1 MAGSLGTCAG
11 YIRHHTTMIKRYT
24 LLLPVVLLA
33 MTSYA
38 QPTNDECVTAISVTC
53 GQTVSGSTSLALPDE
68 ATNCGTSVG
77 APGVWY
83 VLQGTDAMVTA
94 TTCPDNT
101 YDTKLNVY
109 VGNCGTITCVAGN
122 DDIAGGVLCSS
133 VSFAAPVG
141 QTFYILVQG
150 YNGAVGA
157 FDLAITLSP
166 EADAY
171 AREMAKTMAIEV
183 EYWPTPDPS
192 TAQGSREQI
201 LESYRDVRR
210 GLEKRLKERFG

>member
-1 MAGSLGTCAG
+1 MEKKLPSAVLFICTMNAIRSPMAAALMHAHHGTKTYVASAG
-11 YIRHHTTMIKRYT
+11 IRAGDPDPFVGLIMDEVGLDLTRHRPHS
-24 LLLPVVLLA
+24 VDDLA
-33 MTSYA
+33 DS
-38 QPTNDECVTAISVTC
+38 
-53 GQTVSGSTSLALPDE
+53 
-68 ATNCGTSVG
+68 
-77 APGVWY
+77 
-83 VLQGTDAMVTA
+83 
-94 TTCPDNT
+94 
-101 YDTKLNVY
+101 
-109 VGNCGTITCVAGN
+109 
-122 DDIAGGVLCSS
+122 
-133 VSFAAPVG
+133 
-141 QTFYILVQG
+141 
-150 YNGAVGA
+150 A